1 MLEIIT
7 EIKNPEEIGELLK
20 TNPGYVVIKFGATW
34 CGPCKKVETQIKQN
48 MYKLPDTVQNCVID
62 IDECFEIYAFFKS
75 KRMVNGI
82 PSLLAWKKGNISPIP
97 DFVLSSSSSIEI
109 ENFFANLV

>member
-7 EIKNPEEIGELLK
+7 EIKGPAEFGEILK
-20 TNPGYVVIKFGATW
+20 TNPGYVIIKFGATW
-34 CGPCKKVETQIKQN
+34 CGPCKKVEAQVKQN
-48 MYKLPDTVQNCVID
+48 MVKLPDTVQCCVID

-82 PSLLAWKKGNISPIP
+82 PSLLAWKNGNETSIP
-97 DFVLSSSSSIEI
+97 DYVLSSSAPTDIEI
-109 ENFFANLV
+109 FFSKLV